1 MKMSFYKVRL
11 TQAVLLLSLVL
22 ACTACGDNTPKAET
36 SSAREVTLRV
46 VTMFGGTDPNA
57 PVYEKIMADFLDTH
71 PNISIE
77 DNSDTSDEQ
86 WKASVAA
93 SFSAG
98 DEPDVLQFFTDA
110 TADQL
115 IDMDKFVSI
124 KEIQQIYPS
133 YAADTYTWALKQV
146 ANRDGV
152 ERAVP
157 TTGFWEGLYCNQDL
171 FDRYDIPLPSD
182 WDSFACAVEKFRAQG
197 MIPVACSLGNV
208 PHYWMEYLM
217 LYTSGVDGY
226 STNWTQTPADWIDSL
241 ERFRILK
248 QM

>member
-1 MKMSFYKVRL
+1 MSFYKVRL

-197 MIPVACSLGNV
+197 MIPVACSL
-208 PHYWMEYLM
+208 
-217 LYTSGVDGY
+217 
-226 STNWTQTPADWIDSL
+226 
-241 ERFRILK
+241 
-248 QM
+248 